1 MICLLQVIN
10 AARTL
15 AARPRSRAAREN
27 MDVFKTSWETQVHL
41 LVDAVDEITGID
53 EFLIVS
59 GKSKRVTRNNF
70 QICNGYYTNKISR
83 DFIYMQSE
91 SLRLGILMKPLLS
104 PFSTSTVS

>member
-1 MICLLQVIN
+1 MIN

-59 GKSKRVTRNNF
+59 GKFHTITKRLLN
-70 QICNGYYTNKISR
+70 QCYTKQYRSIQELINHVRIGRTTS
-83 DFIYMQSE
+83 FA
-91 SLRLGILMKPLLS
+91 LRIAMALN
-104 PFSTSTVS
+104 VYCC